1 MARTLKELMDHDVD
15 NVFFN
20 VDDFAEWHVVDGKK
34 VLAIVDSSELLAR
47 KAGMEEGISNATVL
61 IKLKRKD
68 FGYDKLPGDS
78 LEYDGK
84 MCVVDQWSEDSGDL
98 IVLMHQVVSAGRG
111 AFDL

>member
-20 VDDFAEWHVVDGKK
+20 ADDCAGGAVVDGQN